1 MEFAILWVQFPRE
14 GGPAVKTKYWII
26 LLCAVVAICTAAA
39 LFLLLPGEPATHAQI
54 LQDGRVIRTVALD
67 QDQEFTVTNGSGYNV
82 ITVRDGAIAV
92 TEASCPDHYCMHRGF
107 CSSGMQIVCLP
118 NALVIRFTGAQE
130 VDGFTG

>member
-1 MEFAILWVQFPRE
+1 M
-14 GGPAVKTKYWII
+14 KTKYWII

-39 LFLLLPGEPATHAQI
+39 LFLLPGEPATHAQI